1 MSLQFV
7 RDVHPQEVKSLD
19 NTLHQLQPTRMLYLN
34 IYLFAF
40 TSSTVSSFA
49 TSLFSVDYYSIFFLA
64 AYNENTFNC
73 YFRRWTGVQPA
84 KHGQASC
91 YLAKPEGRATLE
103 LSSLSWISP
112 CRRLSTWPKLKR
124 VDQPWPTLISCPS
137 FSSVRS
143 SCSIY
148 SWPSLWT
155 TSITSPATHLYS
167 GRTTWTSLSG
177 SGPSTIRARRKDSV
191 LLFLNVQFCRLL
203 LCRGRIHYTE
213 MYDMLKNMDPPLGFG
228 SKCPDRLAYKKL
240 IRMNMPLDQEGK
252 VNFTTT
258 LFALIRENLNIKMRS
273 AEEMDQA
280 DVELRETILKVW
292 PFTAKDKIELLVPT
306 TRGLG
311 AFFVGKNDFA
321 IWFLEI
327 GKGKLTVGKI
337 YGGLL
342 ILENWKQSK
351 FGNSPMR
358 KVKPS
363 YYIRQVVGKKRSFSS
378 FQNGGFGDIL
388 NRTAGDRCKKE
399 PRESNSSFE
408 QGWWS
413 SAQEEHE

>member
-1 MSLQFV
+1 
-7 RDVHPQEVKSLD
+7 
-19 NTLHQLQPTRMLYLN
+19 
-34 IYLFAF
+34 
-40 TSSTVSSFA
+40 
-49 TSLFSVDYYSIFFLA
+49 
-64 AYNENTFNC
+64 
-73 YFRRWTGVQPA
+73 
-84 KHGQASC
+84 
-91 YLAKPEGRATLE
+91 
-103 LSSLSWISP
+103 
-112 CRRLSTWPKLKR
+112 
-124 VDQPWPTLISCPS
+124 
-137 FSSVRS
+137 
-143 SCSIY
+143 
-148 SWPSLWT
+148 
-155 TSITSPATHLYS
+155 
-167 GRTTWTSLSG
+167 
-177 SGPSTIRARRKDSV
+177 
-191 LLFLNVQFCRLL
+191 
-203 LCRGRIHYTE
+203 
-213 MYDMLKNMDPPLGFG
+213 
-228 SKCPDRLAYKKL
+228 
-240 IRMNMPLDQEGK
+240 MPLDQEGK